1 MNRLLKTAV
10 VFGNNWL
17 VPEYIKRKGLR
28 SEHMAK
34 KRPPLTGE
42 TYIYLHN
49 EPIRTC
55 DLSYELKKK
64 LATELTLT
72 LLNSIFAGKFI
83 FFSEQNSPPV

>member
-1 MNRLLKTAV
+1 
-10 VFGNNWL
+10 
-17 VPEYIKRKGLR
+17 
-28 SEHMAK
+28 MAK

-49 EPIRTC
+49 KPTRTC
-55 DLSYELKKK
+55 DLSYELKKR

>member
-1 MNRLLKTAV
+1 
-10 VFGNNWL
+10 
-17 VPEYIKRKGLR
+17 
-28 SEHMAK
+28 MAK